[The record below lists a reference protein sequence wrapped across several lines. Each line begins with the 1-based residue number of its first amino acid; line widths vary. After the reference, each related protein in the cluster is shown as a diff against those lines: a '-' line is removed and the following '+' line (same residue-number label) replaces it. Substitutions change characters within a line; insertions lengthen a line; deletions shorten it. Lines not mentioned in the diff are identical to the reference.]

1 MHIVLSHPLV
11 SASHRIRLTDD
22 RSFPPCFFFFTF
34 PLVDVCAASIV
45 RTRRASTPSLHILL
59 LTASSLISVQTA
71 LDVLL

>member
-34 PLVDVCAASIV
+34 PLVDVCASIV